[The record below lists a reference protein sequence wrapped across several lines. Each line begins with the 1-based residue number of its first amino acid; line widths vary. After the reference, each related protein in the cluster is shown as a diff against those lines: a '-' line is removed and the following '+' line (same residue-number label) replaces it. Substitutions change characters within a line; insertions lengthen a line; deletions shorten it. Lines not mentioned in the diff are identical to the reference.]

1 MDTQLVLA
9 PTHMQLHIDGTNVPA
24 SNWPQA
30 HEILTAQAAIRAGSL
45 NLSIVDTDGTVH
57 ARYTIDHTSHI
68 SDAPQARKQAD
79 ATIELSHWVL
89 HSRGTEI
96 HETFS
101 TVATATDHLQKLATH
116 TNSDVPVQITGIG
129 PSADRT
135 ITISAEQGTP
145 APATVPNG
153 TVQPAQPGNDDDY
166 TTSHGATRVST
177 EPAPI
182 DELIGDQYGD
192 DGEEQPTDSGSGAE
206 EQDPGQTPSQ
216 DNDDLFS
223 DFETDSADESV
234 DNVDTDQQSEAQPT
248 RKLARPV
255 LWGIVSLALLTVII
269 GLVATTVFVIAPN
282 SDTQDDGK
290 FGQTVSKSLD
300 PVVSFDGK
308 TVAVGNDDG
317 FNFIDASTGRSL
329 NTIDAPVG
337 STTVDLTKNGFFLSN
352 KDQSQTCTRKGDH
365 VDCDDTKSP
374 SADDTVS
381 ARAGTVAFTNT
392 KHPESIN
399 ALVGTE
405 TTTFKAPEEGNSY
418 LAQADRTHALWASA
432 ADGGTILTA
441 TDNGSVTQKAKLA
454 TPDHASK
461 IQAWMGPTSK
471 GDIAVLWQGDGG
483 KDVIATH
490 DPESGKPNHS
500 AQIPKVSDGPKKLTS
515 TGNALLLGQSVFDA
529 ETGKTAK
536 APAVKDIAAT
546 STGFSIDGT
555 YIAANGKTFDEPD
568 NGHIVTTRD
577 DQNPLAVIDGKL
589 AVTKEQ

>member
-9 PTHMQLHIDGTNVPA
+9 PKHMQLHIDGTNVPA
-24 SNWPQA
+24 DSWEQA
-30 HEILTAQAAIRAGSL
+30 HTLLTKQAAIRASAL
-45 NLSIVDTDGTVH
+45 NLSIVDADGTVH
-57 ARYTIDHTSHI
+57 ARYTVDHTAKI
-68 SDAPQARKQAD
+68 SAAPRARKQAD

-89 HSRGTEI
+89 HSPGTEI

-135 ITISAEQGTP
+135 IIISAEQR
-145 APATVPNG
+145 AQESVTVPDG
-153 TVQPAQPGNDDDY
+153 TVPPAQPGNDEDY
-166 TTSHGATRVST
+166 TTSQGGTPVST

-182 DELIGDQYGD
+182 DELIGNQHGD
-192 DGEEQPTDSGSGAE
+192 DGEEQPTDSGADAE
-206 EQDPGQTPSQ
+206 EPDSGQALSQ
-216 DNDDLFS
+216 DSDDLFS
-223 DFETDSADESV
+223 EFQPDTAEESV
-234 DNVDTDQQSEAQPT
+234 DDLDADHEAPPA
-248 RKLARPV
+248 RKLTRPV
-255 LWGIVSLALLTVII
+255 LYGVVSLALLTVVI
-269 GLVATTVFVIAPN
+269 GLVATTVFVLAPN
-282 SDTQDDGK
+282 SDAQDDGK

-337 STTVDLTKNGFFLSN
+337 STTVDLTKNGFFLSS
-352 KDQSQTCTRKGDH
+352 KDQSQTCARKGDH
-365 VDCDDTKSP
+365 VDCADAESP

-392 KHPESIN
+392 EHPGSVN
-399 ALVGTE
+399 ALVGSGTA
-405 TTTFKAPEEGNSY
+405 TFKAPEEGNSY

-461 IQAWMGPTSK
+461 IQAWMGPTST
-471 GDIAVLWQGDGG
+471 GDIAVLWKGDGG

-490 DPESGKPNHS
+490 DPESGKPKHS

-529 ETGKTAK
+529 ETGKTSK
-536 APAVKDIAAT
+536 APDGKDVAAT

>member
-24 SNWPQA
+24 INWAQA
-30 HEILTAQAAIRAGSL
+30 HEILTAQAAIRAGSI

-57 ARYTIDHTSHI
+57 ARYTVDHTSHI
-68 SDAPQARKQAD
+68 SDAPRARKQAD

-89 HSRGTEI
+89 HSPGTEI

-135 ITISAEQGTP
+135 ITIAPEQRP
-145 APATVPNG
+145 PEPATVPDG
-153 TVQPAQPGNDDDY
+153 TVEPAQPGNDEDY
-166 TTSHGATRVST
+166 TTSQGTTPAST
-177 EPAPI
+177 EPTPI
-182 DELIGDQYGD
+182 EQLIGDHYGD
-192 DGEEQPTDSGSGAE
+192 AGEEPPADSVSDTEEPGSSQALI
-206 EQDPGQTPSQ
+206 Q

-223 DFETDSADESV
+223 EFETHAVDESAEP
-234 DNVDTDQQSEAQPT
+234 VDTDQRSESQPT
-248 RKLARPV
+248 RKLSRPV
-255 LWGIVSLALLTVII
+255 LYGAVSLALLTVVI
-269 GLVATTVFVIAPN
+269 GLVAATVFVLAPN
-282 SDTQDDGK
+282 SNTQDDGK

-308 TVAVGNDDG
+308 TIAIGNDDG
-317 FNFIDASTGRSL
+317 FNFIDVSTGRSL
-329 NTIDAPVG
+329 DTIDAPVG
-337 STTVDLTKNGFFLSN
+337 STTVDLTKDGFFLSS

-365 VDCDDTKSP
+365 VDCNDAKSP

-392 KHPESIN
+392 KHPGSVD
-399 ALVGTE
+399 ALVGAE
-405 TTTFKAPEEGNSY
+405 TTTFKAPEDGNSY

-454 TPDHASK
+454 TPDHAST
-461 IQAWMGPTSK
+461 IQAWMGPTSD
-471 GDIAVLWQGDGG
+471 GNIAVLWKGKDG

-490 DPESGKPNHS
+490 DPDSGKPKHT

-529 ETGKTAK
+529 ETGKTSK
-536 APAVKDIAAT
+536 APDGKDIAAT
-546 STGFSIDGT
+546 STGFSVDGT

-568 NGHIVTTRD
+568 NGNIVTTRD